1 MKSKLLSFC
10 ITCMNRLD
18 QIKKTLP
25 QNLKDNKYH
34 QKDIE
39 FVLVDFGTE
48 NLKEWILENFKSE
61 LDSNY
66 LVYYYTDELKFWHS
80 PIAKNTSHLLASGK
94 YLVNLDCDNYT
105 GYEGG
110 NWVLKQFE
118 KYDNLLIHQSLN
130 IFESGTMGRIGM
142 SRENFLKLGGYNQ
155 QFKPMGHQ
163 DGDIINRGKKLGLNY
178 QNLTNQTYNKA
189 LLNDKDRS
197 VENCQH
203 QYHYKNMMKVNMF
216 ISQFNIK
223 SNELKANNYFKTPQL
238 GVLINIYRINNDIK
252 IKIK

>member
-1 MKSKLLSFC
+1 M
-10 ITCMNRLD
+10 
-18 QIKKTLP
+18 
-25 QNLKDNKYH
+25 
-34 QKDIE
+34 
-39 FVLVDFGTE
+39 
-48 NLKEWILENFKSE
+48 
-61 LDSNY
+61 
-66 LVYYYTDELKFWHS
+66 
-80 PIAKNTSHLLASGK
+80 
-94 YLVNLDCDNYT
+94 
-105 GYEGG
+105 
-110 NWVLKQFE
+110 LKQFE

-155 QFKPMGHQ
+155 QLKPMGHQ

-189 LLNDKDRS
+189 ILNDKDKS

-203 QYHYKNMMKVNMF
+203 QYDYKNMMKVNMF

-238 GVLINIYRINNDIK
+238 GVLINIYRITNSEEIK
-252 IKIK
+252 IK